1 VANERLRASMHR
13 RKASVEAVAGATGVD
28 PKTVHRWLGGRVPH
42 PRHRWT
48 VAKLLHEDE
57 EFLWP
62 GAHKQESDSQT
73 AGSEVVNAYA
83 YRSDL
88 PISTWWAFFE
98 RATQKIDL
106 LGYTLYF
113 LPMQHPQLVQL
124 LREKCLAGCAIRAVI
139 AHPESRHVLDRDTEE
154 DLAMTLGVRIRTTMK
169 YFREL
174 ADCPGFEMRTQ
185 DVPLYNSLFRFDDEM
200 LATPHLH
207 ATPGSSAPLLQLR
220 RLGPRGIFS
229 RFADHFDSIWA
240 TTSKLDLAIG
250 KTRSSCDTSPLSC

>member
-1 VANERLRASMHR
+1 MANERLRASMHR
-13 RKASVEAVAGATGVD
+13 RKASVEAVAGTTGVD

-42 PRHRWT
+42 PRHRWA

-62 GAHKQESDSQT
+62 GAQKRESDSRT

-83 YRSDL
+83 YRSDV
-88 PISTWWAFFE
+88 PVSTWWALFE
-98 RATQKIDL
+98 QATRQIDL

-113 LPMQHPQLVQL
+113 LPMQHPQLMAL
-124 LREKCLAGCAIRAVI
+124 LREKCSAGCKIRAVI
-139 AHPESRHVLDRDTEE
+139 ADSESRHVLDRDVEE

-174 ADCPGFEMRTQ
+174 IDCPDFEMRTQ

-200 LATPHLH
+200 LVTPHLH
-207 ATPGSSAPLLQLR
+207 ATLGSSAPLLQLR
-220 RLGPRGIFS
+220 RLGPNGIFS
-229 RFADHFDSIWA
+229 RFADHFESIWA
-240 TTSKLDLAIG
+240 TTLELDLMAG
-250 KTRSSCDTSPLSC
+250 RGASTTGS